1 MIKVLSCFCLALL
14 GWTLAGQNSL
24 IVWPAKTDQ
33 KTNWKL
39 PPGAKWEKDDAG
51 DTVLRIANTDP
62 NGGAFA
68 TYPLDLPKLAGKTIR
83 LTTESKAVNVSKP
96 SHPIF
101 GIKLMLPYS
110 DNGEMRHPAAM
121 DGAYGNFAYTEYTL
135 TVPIPQKTKPTEL
148 ILGLQNATGEVFF
161 RNLSLV
167 VLDSESF
174 LWPQSAA
181 DLKKWSIP
189 GQFDWQNDN
198 GRYILH
204 VSNRE
209 QGKGG
214 LAAFPLDLKQ
224 YAGKLVEIS
233 ADIKAVDVSQPK
245 VDYLGVKLM
254 LPYKVGGSTNW
265 PSATDG
271 LYGSFDFK
279 RFQITVALPPDTE
292 TAVVNFGLQDSTGD
306 VYFRD
311 FKIRVVSPEEFRPLP
326 FVLPKDFRCQYSKA
340 VQNAPMARGVM
351 TPDPRFITREDIAD
365 LGKWGATLVRWQ
377 FISGREGYPEEYRKT
392 LDDSIA
398 KLLELAPD
406 FRAANI
412 KVVFDMH
419 SPPGG
424 RYKQPAILGTAGALA
439 ELDGS
444 ACLRLFMEE
453 YYYESFISTWR
464 YIAERLKGVDII
476 WGYDLL
482 NEPSTGG
489 QNVKYNY
496 LQSQYEAAKAI
507 REVDPETPIIIECDE
522 WADPNTFLYLKPLP
536 LLNIFYQFH
545 FYLPGIYTHQGVGE
559 ASKAKFKEGHVLTY
573 PSAMEG
579 SAMIDRTALS
589 RMLQPVRDFQ
599 KQYGAKL
606 FCGELSA
613 IRWAPGAEQYIDDV
627 ISLLEELQCSW
638 TYHAYRE
645 WQGWSVEHDENI
657 DNENRVNYDTG
668 RKKVLLKYF
677 KKNQK

>member
-1 MIKVLSCFCLALL
+1 MIKALSCFCLALL
-14 GWTLAGQNSL
+14 GWTLTGQNPL
-24 IVWPAKTDQ
+24 IAWPVKTDQ

-39 PPGAKWEKDDAG
+39 PPEAKWEKDDTG
-51 DTVLRIANTDP
+51 NITLHIVNTDP
-62 NGGAFA
+62 NGCAFA
-68 TYPLDLPKLAGKTIR
+68 TYPLDLSKLAGKTVR
-83 LTTESKAVNVSKP
+83 LTAESKAVNVAKP
-96 SHPIF
+96 SRPIF
-101 GIKLMLPYS
+101 GIKFMLPYN
-110 DNGEMRHPAAM
+110 DNGKMRHPAVM
-121 DGAYGNFAYTEYTL
+121 DGACGNFDYTEYTL
-135 TVPIPQKTKPTEL
+135 TVPIPQKTMPTEL
-148 ILGLQNATGEVFF
+148 ILGLQNVIGNVYF
-161 RNLSLV
+161 RNLSMT
-167 VLDSESF
+167 VLNDESF
-174 LWPQSAA
+174 AWPQSAA
-181 DLKKWSIP
+181 ELKKWSLP
-189 GQFDWQNDN
+189 GQFDWQSD
-198 GRYILH
+198 GGQYILH

-209 QGKGG
+209 QGKGR
-214 LAAFPLDLKQ
+214 LATFPLDLKQ

-233 ADIKAVDVSQPK
+233 ADIKTVDVSRPK

-254 LPYKVGGSTNW
+254 LPYKVGGLTNW

-279 RFQITVALPPDTE
+279 RFQLTVALPPDTE

-306 VYFRD
+306 VYFRN
-311 FKIRVVSPEEFRPLP
+311 FNIRVVSPEEFRPLP
-326 FVLPKDFRCQYSKA
+326 FELPKGFRCQYSEA

-377 FISGREGYPEEYRKT
+377 FISDREGSPEEYRKT
-392 LDDSIA
+392 LDGSID
-398 KLLELAPD
+398 KLLSFAPD
-406 FRAANI
+406 FRAAKI

-424 RYKQPAILGTAGALA
+424 RYKQPGILGTAGALA

-444 ACLRLFMEE
+444 ACFRLFMEKH
-453 YYYESFISTWR
+453 YYESFINTWR

-482 NEPSTGG
+482 NEPYTGG
-489 QNVKYNY
+489 HNVKYNY

-507 REVDPETPIIIECDE
+507 REIDPETPIIIQSDE

-545 FYLPGIYTHQGVGE
+545 FYQPGSYTHQGVGKV
-559 ASKAKFKEGHVLTY
+559 SKANFKAGKVLAY
-573 PSAMEG
+573 PSSMGG
-579 SAMIDRTALS
+579 STMVDRTALS
-589 RMLQPVRDFQ
+589 KMMQPARDFQ
-599 KQYGAKL
+599 KQYGAIL
-606 FCGELSA
+606 FCGEFSA
-613 IRWAPGAEQYIDDV
+613 IRWAPGAAQYIDDV
-627 ISLLEELQCSW
+627 ASLLEELNCSW

-657 DNENRVNYDTG
+657 DNENRVDYDTD

-677 KKNQK
+677 EKNRK